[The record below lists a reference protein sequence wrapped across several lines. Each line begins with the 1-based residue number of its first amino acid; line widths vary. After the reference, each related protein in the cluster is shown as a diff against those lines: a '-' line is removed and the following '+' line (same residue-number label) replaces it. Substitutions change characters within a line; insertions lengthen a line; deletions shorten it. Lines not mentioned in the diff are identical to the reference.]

1 MRPATVSS
9 LLALTAL
16 ASVPVSVP
24 YYASPFTKPS
34 QAHNTQM
41 AQQTT
46 QGAPREIDFPY
57 YSLRDGYSSL
67 LQLVSDSP
75 VSLPIE
81 VTIRSSSGRN
91 ILKKDMNISSQ
102 EKLMIELQSLV
113 ASLNGESED
122 DFQEGSIS
130 VRYASDT
137 RPIMGQITVTNPYL
151 NLIFESRLAIND
163 PGDSNIPAV
172 LEGIWWG
179 LKPGRQTKVMV
190 ANTSNSSVTA
200 DVSLTFRGQ
209 RHLGALISF
218 APYETKVLSIRELL
232 AKFNADTEF
241 VSEGGITITGHSPS
255 PVLIASGMTAD
266 LNSGFST
273 TMHFPP
279 AGTPQTSTLLAPG
292 VPIGTPSAESPFAL
306 AGTFTPHVVVR
317 NLSSSP
323 QTATV
328 SVEYPTASGTQLI
341 TLDPI
346 NLAAYATKDVA
357 LDSTVQDRLP
367 LPLPYCSIQV
377 KNSGSPGSAVAEIS
391 SVAHNQDL
399 VVDSK
404 LGDPTDRLSGSGI
417 NPWHLDDQTE
427 SVLFLANESDAPAR
441 VAFQIQAQRTI
452 YHLTDL
458 KLNPHETRA
467 IDIRKLRDAQKPDMF
482 GNTIPAKA
490 TDGSLFWV
498 KMDRVPMIG
507 RTLVFS
513 SHKGIS
519 SNFDCSC
526 TLHCPQGYL
535 ALSVAPSSATMTIN
549 GTQQFTATESWGDCS
564 GIVYYYDQTTSSTWT
579 SNSSA
584 CTVGNNGLGSSGIAT
599 AIEPGSATIT
609 ASYTDDAPHW
619 SAALQD
625 CIDRYIQRSASAT
638 ATVKPRIDSISPA
651 LGAVGSTVS
660 VTLNGNGLSAATVSA
675 GSGITVTVSSSTNT
689 QIQASFAISASATG
703 GNHAVTVTA
712 NGQTSG
718 SVNFYVQIP
727 AKLVF
732 FNTACAPGGQGQLQ
746 PITNGTVVDCGGVTR
761 ATNFCG
767 VNRNLT
773 YQLVDQSVSRNPFPV
788 AYSLS
793 ESFSNL
799 STTNPALGLPT
810 PSQNI
815 PIGVNQYVTD
825 AQFVGFTYPKC
836 LGSNDHHSYN
846 QNFSVS
852 VGGVTYNLST
862 TVSIS
867 NGNFNGTL
875 RDDVTISIP

>member
-130 VRYASDT
+130 VSYASDT

-427 SVLFLANESDAPAR
+427 SVLFLANEGDAPAR
-441 VAFQIQAQRTI
+441 VAFQIQAQRT
-452 YHLTDL
+452 
-458 KLNPHETRA
+458 
-467 IDIRKLRDAQKPDMF
+467 KPDMF
-482 GNTIPAKA
+482 GNTIPARA

-535 ALSVAPSSATMTIN
+535 ALSVAPSSTTMTIN
-549 GTQQFTATESWGDCS
+549 GTQQFTATERWGDCS
-564 GIVYYYDQTTSSTWT
+564 GLIYYYDQTTSSTWT

-584 CTVGNNGLGSSGIAT
+584 CTVGNNGLGSSGLAT
-599 AIEPGSATIT
+599 GVAPGSATIK
-609 ASYTDDAPHW
+609 ASYTDDVPHW
-619 SAALQD
+619 SVALQD
-625 CIDRYIQRSASAT
+625 CVDNYIQRSASGTANVVAVPTNFRQTSTSDLGNGDVHFTYAWGSTSGNLADLSACTVGEIVTYPGGNPYHWQSPPFPANSTSNPTVSDVAAT
-638 ATVKPRIDSISPA
+638 A
-651 LGAVGSTVS
+651 GAGVDDNFLYPSSTFVRPY
-660 VTLNGNGLSAATVSA
+660 SAASFTA
-675 GSGITVTVSSSTNT
+675 TQFFRYKCTN
-689 QIQASFAISASATG
+689 ING
-703 GNHAVTVTA
+703 GNYVNLLGPLSITR
-712 NGQTSG
+712 
-718 SVNFYVQIP
+718 SVQQN
-727 AKLVF
+727 
-732 FNTACAPGGQGQLQ
+732 
-746 PITNGTVVDCGGVTR
+746 TNGTWRFTVTKPTNGQ
-761 ATNFCG
+761 ATIN
-767 VNRNLT
+767 
-773 YQLVDQSVSRNPFPV
+773 
-788 AYSLS
+788 
-793 ESFSNL
+793 
-799 STTNPALGLPT
+799 ALP
-810 PSQNI
+810 
-815 PIGVNQYVTD
+815 
-825 AQFVGFTYPKC
+825 
-836 LGSNDHHSYN
+836 
-846 QNFSVS
+846 
-852 VGGVTYNLST
+852 
-862 TVSIS
+862 
-867 NGNFNGTL
+867 
-875 RDDVTISIP
+875 